1 MADKKISQL
10 TELTSVDRAND
21 QLAIVD
27 DNANET
33 KRVKIN
39 NLSLV
44 GNVPADTVT
53 ITEIRKL
60 TSGEYSGITPVAST
74 LYIISQ

>member
-10 TELTSVDRAND
+10 TNLTSVDRNVD
-21 QLAIVD
+21 SLAIVD
-27 DNANET
+27 NDANET
-33 KRVKIN
+33 KRVTIN

-53 ITEIRKL
+53 INEIRKL
-60 TSGEYSGITPVAST
+60 TSGEYSGITPDNNT